1 MQVHYNEGL
10 AIHIDPESCA
20 VTREGVGEAL
30 TGDRIG
36 QAIEPRKPSSRVP
49 TLFCLRKAT
58 WTGASARVPVR
69 PGVVEDLGMCGR
81 SLCGN
86 WEISRLASGAFPS
99 AVLVR
104 IGKVR
109 SRSR

>member
-20 VTREGVGEAL
+20 GTREGVGEAL

-49 TLFCLRKAT
+49 TPCRWRKAKR
-58 WTGASARVPVR
+58 TGASSRVPAR
-69 PGVVEDLGMCGR
+69 PGVVADLGMCRR

-86 WEISRLASGAFPS
+86 WEISRLASGSSGPY
-99 AVLVR
+99 R
-104 IGKVR
+104 EGEEP
-109 SRSR
+109 